1 MQTVATNRLVKTIPA
16 KTRAQILGRT
26 DSRKDR
32 TGAYARVS
40 TDRAE
45 QEDSYDR
52 QVDYY
57 ERYIKNNPNWEFAG
71 IFADPAITGTRTD
84 TRPEF
89 NKMIQACREK
99 RIDRIVVKCISRF
112 ARNTVDALTYIRE
125 LKELGVSIYFEVEGI
140 DTLTPGGEIL
150 ITILAGIAEQES
162 RNIAKNVTWAFEKK
176 MLRGDIILNTSRFLG
191 YKKNEDGTLSIVP
204 EEAKTVVRIF
214 SEFLQG
220 YSTAQIKNHLT
231 EDKILTPSGKGVWYP
246 STILSILK
254 NEKYIGTVI
263 QGKSFKPDVLSKK
276 RHRNIGQRDLYTME
290 DCIPPI
296 ISKKMFN
303 LVQTKLAER
312 NQLRSSTIT
321 GQGKFSSKYPFSGII
336 YCGTCGGKLRRHAA
350 YRNGETIRT
359 WTCATHVLH
368 GDEECGAHY
377 VLEDDLKQAFIKAI
391 QRLMQEDYAEV
402 LGTLKENIKA
412 EVKEGDRERIETIS
426 DAIDAIREQTLSVNR
441 EKRNGRITDERY
453 EQLVAEY
460 EQKIDSLEQEKR
472 ELTDK
477 CSCIETAKFR
487 VESMLKAIENAER
500 MTDFDEAL
508 FKELVES
515 ITVTTDRKAEIK
527 FKCGVIAAEQLE

>member
-1 MQTVATNRLVKTIPA
+1 MQSQASNRIVKTIPA
-16 KTRAQILGRT
+16 KTRAQILGRA

-45 QEDSYDR
+45 QEDSYER
-52 QVDYY
+52 QVHYY

-71 IFADPAITGTRTD
+71 IFADPAISGTRAD

-89 NKMIQACREK
+89 NRMIQACREK
-99 RIDRIVVKCISRF
+99 KLDRIIVKCISRF

-191 YKKNEDGTLSIVP
+191 YKKNDDGTLSIVP

-220 YSTAQIKNHLT
+220 YSTAQIKNHLMA
-231 EDKILTPSGKGVWYP
+231 ENIPTPSGKCVWYP

-276 RHRNIGQRDLYTME
+276 RYKNIGQRDLHTME

-296 ISKKMFN
+296 ISKKMFD

-312 NQLRSSTIT
+312 KQLRSATIT
-321 GQGKFSSKYPFSGII
+321 GQGKYSSKYPFSGIT

-359 WTCATHVLH
+359 WTCSTHVLH
-368 GDEECGAHY
+368 GDEECTAHY
-377 VLEDDLKQAFIKAI
+377 VREEDIKQAFVRAIK
-391 QRLMQEDYAEV
+391 RLIRQDYADV
-402 LGTLKENIKA
+402 LVTLKENIKA
-412 EVKEGDRERIETIS
+412 QVKEGDRERIETIS
-426 DAIDAIREQTLSVNR
+426 ESIDTIREQILIANR
-441 EKRNGRITDERY
+441 EKRNGKITDE
-453 EQLVAEY
+453 EY
-460 EQKIDSLEQEKR
+460 EQYLIEHENKIESLESEKR

-487 VESMLKAIENAER
+487 VDSILKAIESAEQ
-500 MTDFDEAL
+500 MTEFDEEL
-508 FKELVES
+508 FKQLVES
-515 ITVTTDRKAEIK
+515 VTISPCRKAEFK
-527 FKCGVIAAEQLE
+527 LKCGMITAEQLE